1 MTLPLSVFLQLP
13 IDVREL
19 AKDCKRS
26 IKAAVQCRERKE
38 KERRRAEKGQGKEG
52 EKKGTE

>member
-1 MTLPLSVFLQLP
+1 MPLSVFLQLP